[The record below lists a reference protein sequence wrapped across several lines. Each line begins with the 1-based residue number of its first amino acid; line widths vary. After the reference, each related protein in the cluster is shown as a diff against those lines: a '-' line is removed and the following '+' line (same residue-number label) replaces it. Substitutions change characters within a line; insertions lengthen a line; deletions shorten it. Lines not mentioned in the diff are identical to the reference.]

1 MTPQPTVANREHSFV
16 LRPSTEI
23 GHDKSRST
31 SFRTKE
37 IKHVSF
43 RPNFI
48 RPVLNNARFE
58 SLHTSDSNPH
68 YFRLNRN
75 NLQQCETKSECLRLN
90 SPRRW
95 VSSLPDGYERI
106 PEFPIDSLHVCSHS
120 TLICLECLFQLNF
133 KM

>member
-48 RPVLNNARFE
+48 RPVSNNARFE
-58 SLHTSDSNPH
+58 SLHTSDSDPH
-68 YFRLNRN
+68 YFRLNRD
-75 NLQQCETKSECLRLN
+75 NLQQCEIKSECIRLN

-106 PEFPIDSLHVCSHS
+106 PENRQPSLFSHS
-120 TLICLECLFQLNF
+120 TLTCLECLFQLNF